1 MKHCNFRFDDKKGEW
16 MPKSDQPMTEKI
28 DKKNESSG
36 ENVAIEQHGEPIVL
50 AEDDRSLE
58 MKL

>member
-1 MKHCNFRFDDKKGEW
+1 
-16 MPKSDQPMTEKI
+16 MPKSDQPMTEEI